1 MIYADHTV
9 FTIAWKTEE
18 QLIAD
23 TDEAFTVTKDYCA
36 PINLVLNEQ
45 KIVQLVFH
53 TIQYNHKIVFSTKTK
68 VVWINQDWE

>member
-9 FTIAWKTEE
+9 FTIAWKTKER
-18 QLIAD
+18 LIAD

-53 TIQYNHKIVFSTKTK
+53 TI
-68 VVWINQDWE
+68 